1 MELKDRKKMNNLPKF
16 EVGKP
21 EFSTA
26 AASLTWLKSHGAG
39 PISITS
45 TPQWN
50 NSLQLPQ
57 YKILKPTPSYG

>member
-21 EFSTA
+21 EFSNA

-39 PISITS
+39 PISIAS
-45 TPQWN
+45 TPQYREA
-50 NSLQLPQ
+50 LQIP
-57 YKILKPTPSYG
+57 